1 MIAITSL
8 LPIFGYAAIFYIY
21 FKKTVSV
28 SIFFSIASIITILFV
43 FGMLDFLKEGAYFLF
58 YGGVG
63 LFIFLSIWAKDKL
76 LEAVKSVPFVM
87 FTLMSIIYLY
97 FMQDAQL
104 FFWDEYSH
112 WGIFIKEMYYYH
124 HFYDN
129 SSVAANLTYPP
140 GISIWDYFIV
150 LPTGFTEGKLYFAY
164 FLILFSSTLM
174 MYEKLSLKQAHW
186 IVLVFAIQMVVFA
199 GFGHWFS
206 CIYVDHIV
214 GAMFAGLVL
223 TYLVDHFSVKQLI
236 LFIFPLSAI
245 VLVKEIGLYF
255 GLASM
260 GLMLILQVVR
270 AKFEND
276 KSLWFN
282 ITKQKQVVFIF
293 FMLAVSMVLIL
304 KFWGMRQ
311 ESHGIKKPAHSI
323 STIVKNIA
331 QDKQVFD
338 KNKQAVYNKNF
349 VEVVLYQQ
357 LHKEKVSL
365 NYNEFSYGIMSKY
378 TKNIKLSTIGSFIF
392 FIFICMVAFF
402 VIYRRDKKLEVIIIG
417 TYILFIG
424 IVYLFILY
432 LSFPLSFGDR
442 ALKMVSYVRYIN
454 MAILPLM
461 FIGFS
466 LLLPMYYDKEYFK
479 KKNQYKLKLFWG
491 GLATLIILTFITTPY
506 IKPLYSQ
513 LENGFRGNI
522 DKASEN
528 ILKNVPQK
536 STLFV
541 VFPVKNNGSL
551 NNILKYSLIPAK
563 ATISRNDFVNKK
575 SEEMM
580 DIFAKYDY
588 VWFASLNKEL
598 MSKNRS
604 FLRGKSKKEIFTLY
618 KIEKENGLVKVKPI
632 N

>member
-1 MIAITSL
+1 MIAIISL
-8 LPIFGYAAIFYIY
+8 LPIFGYAAVFYIY

-28 SIFFSIASIITILFV
+28 SIFFSISSIITILFV
-43 FGMLDFLKEGAYFLF
+43 FGMLDFLKQGAYLLF
-58 YGGVG
+58 YGGMVF
-63 LFIFLSIWAKDKL
+63 LLFLSIWFKDKL
-76 LEAVKSVPFVM
+76 FEAVKSVPFVM
-87 FTLMSIIYLY
+87 FTLASIIYLY
-97 FMQDAQL
+97 LMQDAKF

-112 WGIFIKEMYYYH
+112 WGIFIKEMYYFH
-124 HFYDN
+124 HFYDT
-129 SSVAANLTYPP
+129 SSVAANLIYPP

-174 MYEKLSLKQAHW
+174 MYEKLSFKQVHW
-186 IVLVFAIQMVVFA
+186 IVLVFAIQIVVFA

-214 GAMFAGLVL
+214 GAIAGLVL
-223 TYLVDHFSVKQLI
+223 TYLVDHFSVKQFI
-236 LFIFPLSAI
+236 LFVFPLSAI

-270 AKFEND
+270 AKFENG
-276 KSLWFN
+276 KSLWLN
-282 ITKQKQVVFIF
+282 IKEQKQVIFILF
-293 FMLAVSMVLIL
+293 ILAVSMVLIL

-311 ESHGIKKPAHSI
+311 ESHGIQKPAHSI

-331 QDKQVFD
+331 LDKQIFNES
-338 KNKQAVYNKNF
+338 KKALYNKNF
-349 VEVVLYQQ
+349 VEVMLYQQ

-365 NYNEFSYGIMSKY
+365 NYNEFSYGTMSKY
-378 TKNIKLSTIGSFIF
+378 TKSVKLSTIGSFIF
-392 FIFICMVAFF
+392 FIFICMAAFF
-402 VIYRRDKKLEVIIIG
+402 AIYRRDKKLEVTIIG
-417 TYILFIG
+417 SYILAIG
-424 IVYLFILY
+424 IIYLFILY

-461 FIGFS
+461 LIGFS
-466 LLLPMYYDKEYFK
+466 LMLPMYYDKEYFK
-479 KKNQYKLKLFWG
+479 KKSKYKLKLFWAS
-491 GLATLIILTFITTPY
+491 LATLIILTFITTPY
-506 IKPLYSQ
+506 LKPLYSQ
-513 LENGFRGNI
+513 LENRFRGNI
-522 DKASEN
+522 DKATEN

-551 NNILKYSLIPAK
+551 NNILKYSLIPAR

-598 MSKNRS
+598 MNKNRS

-618 KIEKENGLVKVKPI
+618 KIEKKNGLVKIKPI
-632 N
+632 I